1 MLPRPALAALLLLLF
16 VCVRTVAQRPELV
29 VQTGH
34 AGGTAAVAF
43 SPDNSFVATG
53 GQADST
59 VKLWDAHTGRELR
72 TLRGLAGATDTA
84 DSVVFSSD
92 GQTIIAASQGR
103 MLKVWDVQTGRELN
117 HFTFAHDGASFGR
130 AFSPDRKIFAS
141 GGDDMTI
148 KLWDVATGKLLR
160 VLSARGMKVYAVAF
174 SPDGSVVAGAGL
186 GGAIKLWDARTGALL
201 PAPAAQAGTIAFSP
215 DGKYIASDSAAKTLK
230 LWDVKTGRL
239 LRTMA
244 GHADS
249 VNSVHAIAFSSDG
262 RTLVSQGGE
271 GTVKLWDVAT
281 GKLLR
286 SLSGSNPIAF
296 SPDGRLFGLSA
307 ADGVKLLDAS
317 TWQEMVAL
325 RARTAFPEA
334 VAFSPDG
341 RMIGYSAGHSFKLWN
356 IGAGRELRTLP
367 VERNAVYRGLAFSP
381 DSRLL
386 ATQWAYDAMR
396 LWETS
401 TGKERL
407 TWGKGSYLDF
417 VAPAF
422 SPEGRYV
429 VTASSNGRIVFWEP
443 TTGKPV
449 GGLNCQTPISRMAL
463 SPDGALVAVSNFEKF
478 LTVWEVATGRQRFQ
492 LNGHTQPV
500 VAAAFS
506 SDSKTLASASA
517 DKTIKLWDMT
527 TGAERRTLSGHTDEV
542 LSVAYSPDGRVLAS
556 GSRDS
561 TIRLWDAATGRAL
574 HTLTGSPGVIVTS
587 VAFSPDGKIVAG
599 AGFDAGV
606 KLWDVGSG
614 QELASLIAVDEGDWL
629 VVTPDGLFDGS
640 PAAWSLI
647 LWRFSANINDLLPV
661 EAFFNEFFA
670 PGLLADLLAGRRPRA
685 AHDIAQKDRRQP
697 ELQIGVARAAAPAGS
712 VGARQVTIKVVVTK
726 AEAGAQDVR
735 LFRNGSLVR
744 VWRGDVL
751 KGQPSAPLEAQIS
764 LVAGANRLTAY
775 AFNRDNI
782 KSADAVLTI
791 NGADSLRRKG
801 TAHILAIGVNKYA
814 PNPFFRDLKFAVA
827 DADQFAAEIQH
838 QQEHLAEY
846 AQVEVVKLTD
856 EAATKA
862 KIIGALAALA
872 KTVQPE
878 DVVLVYFAGHG
889 LAEGGRFYLVPHDLA
904 TTAGPELASTQPAL
918 AAALAAQGI
927 SDRELAQAFEQ
938 MDAGQLTLIVD
949 ACNSGQALGDE
960 KDGRGPM
967 NAKGLA
973 QLAYDKGM
981 YILTAAQSYQ
991 AALEAPQVG
1000 HGLLTFALVEEG
1012 LRQAMADDEP
1022 QDGQVLVREWL
1033 DYATQRVPQMQ
1044 LDKMKAARGL
1054 GLDLSFKED
1063 ERGLDVVRRIGQRP
1077 RVFYRRELETQP
1089 LVIAKPARP

>member
-1 MLPRPALAALLLLLF
+1 MFCARVA
-16 VCVRTVAQRPELV
+16 AQRPELV

-43 SPDNSFVATG
+43 SPDNRFVVTG

-59 VKLWDAHTGRELR
+59 VKLWDANTGRELR

-84 DSVVFSSD
+84 DSVAFSSD

-103 MLKVWDVQTGRELN
+103 MLKVWDVVTGREL
-117 HFTFAHDGASFGR
+117 HQFTFAHEGASFGR

-141 GGDDMTI
+141 GGDDMTV

-174 SPDGSVVAGAGL
+174 SPDGSAVAGAGL
-186 GGAIKLWDARTGALL
+186 GGTIKLWDARTGAPR
-201 PAPAAQAGTIAFSP
+201 PAPAASASTIAFSP
-215 DGKYIASDSAAKTLK
+215 DGKYIASDSTEKTLK
-230 LWDVKTGRL
+230 LWDVQTGRL
-239 LRTMA
+239 LRTLA

-249 VNSVHAIAFSSDG
+249 VNSVHAIAFSTDG
-262 RTLVSQGGE
+262 HTLVSQGGE

-286 SLSGSNPIAF
+286 SLSGKSPIAF
-296 SPDGRLFGLSA
+296 SPDGRVFALSD
-307 ADGVKLLDAS
+307 ADGVKLLDAG
-317 TWQEMVAL
+317 TWQETVVL

-341 RMIGYSAGHSFKLWN
+341 RMIGYATGRSFKLWN

-396 LWETS
+396 LWATD
-401 TGKERL
+401 TGQERL
-407 TWGKGSYLDF
+407 TWGKGYYLDF

-429 VTASSNGRIVFWEP
+429 VTASSNGRIVFWESA
-443 TTGKPV
+443 TGKPV
-449 GGLNCQTPISRMAL
+449 GGVNCQTPISRMAL

-492 LNGHTQPV
+492 LNGHTQSV

-506 SDSKTLASASA
+506 PDSKTLASASE
-517 DKTIKLWDMT
+517 DKTIKLWDMA
-527 TGAERRTLSGHTDEV
+527 TGAERRTLLGHTDGV

-561 TIRLWDAATGRAL
+561 TIRLWDAVTGRAL
-574 HTLTGSPGVIVTS
+574 HTLTGAPGVIVTS

-606 KLWDVGSG
+606 KLWDVATG

-647 LWRFSANINDLLPV
+647 LWRFSENTNDLLPV
-661 EAFFNEFFA
+661 EAFFNEFFT

-685 AHDIAQKDRRQP
+685 ARDIAQKDRRQP
-697 ELQIGVARAAAPAGS
+697 ELKIEVARAVAPAGT
-712 VGARQVTIKVVVTK
+712 VGARQVTIKLAVTK

-735 LFRNGSLVR
+735 LFRNGSLVH
-744 VWRGDVL
+744 VWHGDAL
-751 KGQPSAPLEAQIS
+751 KGQASAPLEAQIS

-791 NGADSLRRKG
+791 DGAESLRRKG

-814 PNPFFRDLKFAVA
+814 PNPFFRNLKFAVA
-827 DADQFAAEIQH
+827 DADEFAAETQH
-838 QQEHLAEY
+838 QQAQLAKYE
-846 AQVEVVKLTD
+846 QVEVVKLID
-856 EAATKA
+856 QAATKA
-862 KIIGALAALA
+862 NILAALAKLA

-878 DVVLVYFAGHG
+878 DVVIVYFAGHG
-889 LAEGGRFYLVPHDLA
+889 LAEGGRFYLVPHDLGA
-904 TTAGPELASTQPAL
+904 TAGPELASTQAAL
-918 AAALAAQGI
+918 DAALAAQGI

-938 MDAGQLTLIVD
+938 MDAGQLTMIVD

-1022 QDGQVLVREWL
+1022 KDGQVIVREWL

-1063 ERGLDVVRRIGQRP
+1063 ERGVDVERRSGQRP
-1077 RVFYRRELETQP
+1077 RVFYRREVEAQP
-1089 LVIAKPARP
+1089 FVIAKPAQP